1 MTTQLPEDPIK
12 NIITWQTKHK
22 QIKQECGVAEMDTL
36 DTPGTTKDSRE
47 ALHDTS
53 NATDSVK
60 DWRSFWRLVLDEP
73 GTWDYSEDEL
83 TEAINAQKTTA
94 KQKAVDDFLDTICCA
109 LEEMSGEEVFDCL
122 IEAVQSQWN
131 YTLKEHTKT
140 NDLFNCVLNSLK

>member
-1 MTTQLPEDPIK
+1 MTIQLPKGPIK
-12 NIITWQTKHK
+12 DIITWQTKHK

-60 DWRSFWRLVLDEP
+60 DWRSFWKLVLDEP
-73 GTWDYSEDEL
+73 GTGYYSEDEL
-83 TEAINAQKTTA
+83 TEAINQQKTRA

-109 LEEMSGEEVFDCL
+109 LEEMNGEEVFNCFF
-122 IEAVQSQWN
+122 EAVQSQFD
-131 YTLKEHTKT
+131 YTKKEHDKT
-140 NDLFNCVLNSLK
+140 SELLDLLAGLK

>member
-1 MTTQLPEDPIK
+1 MTTQLPEDSLT

-22 QIKQECGVAEMDTL
+22 QIKQECGVAEIDTL

-60 DWRSFWRLVLDEP
+60 DWRSFWKLVLDVP
-73 GTWDYSEDEL
+73 GTWDYSQDEL
-83 TEAINAQKTTA
+83 TEAINQQKTMA

-109 LEEMSGEEVFDCL
+109 LEELSGGEVFNCFF
-122 IEAVQSQWN
+122 EAVQSQFD
-131 YTLKEHTKT
+131 YTKKEHDKT
-140 NDLFNCVLNSLK
+140 SELLDLLAGLK